1 MIKYR
6 LFVYFSLAFS
16 SIIAVGCRLAPPWD
30 PGYEDPSF
38 TGMLTKDCL
47 PLASSTKS
55 YIGPE
60 TESTLPFGLSW
71 WEDIA
76 FVGEKGMTIYG
87 VSDFS
92 DDKKIAYISS
102 NKEWTPFKYNADE
115 AFVAI
120 APYQLVEDDSSCDS
134 AGFFIPSFQD
144 IFYDSTANHSLPFVA
159 YHPGGNISERIVF
172 RPVGTILRIHVT
184 AKADGIRYLTDLY
197 LKLYSSDP
205 LIHPCYVNPSNGAL
219 DWSRGEE
226 WAIKKY
232 GEDFSENNFI
242 EIGCSMIKRNG
253 PDHCDEYVYM
263 VIPSSVRSSA
273 KDGYYDE
280 SLDVYPPDGQFDDIV
295 LELRCYDEKYHDNLS
310 ARISIDPIVAPCSSI
325 VNMEVEFDFENN
337 RTI

>member
-1 MIKYR
+1 M
-6 LFVYFSLAFS
+6 LLLAFC
-16 SIIAVGCRLAPPWD
+16 SIIAVGCLAPPWD
-30 PGYEDPSF
+30 PGYEEPSF

-55 YIGPE
+55 CIGPE

-76 FVGEKGMTIYG
+76 FVGGKGKTIYG

-102 NKEWTPFKYNADE
+102 NWQRTPFKYNADD

-120 APYQLVEDDSSCDS
+120 APYERVEDEPSDGSVC
-134 AGFFIPSFQD
+134 FFIPSPQD
-144 IFYDSTANHSLPFVA
+144 MFSDSTAHESLPFVA
-159 YHPGGNISERIVF
+159 YHPGGNVNEKIVF

-184 AKADGIRYLTDLY
+184 AEANFGRFLTNLY
-197 LKLYSSDP
+197 LRLYSSDP
-205 LIHPCYVNPSNGAL
+205 LIHPCYVNLSNGAL

-226 WAIKKY
+226 WAKNKY

-242 EIGCSMIKRNG
+242 EMRCSMIKRDG
-253 PDHCDEYVYM
+253 PEQCDEYVYM
-263 VIPSSVRSSA
+263 VIPSSVRSSSP
-273 KDGYYDE
+273 DGYYDE

-295 LELRCYDEKYHDNLS
+295 MELRCYDEMFHDNLS
-310 ARISIDPIVAPCSSI
+310 ARISLDPIVAPCSSM
-325 VNMEVEFDFENN
+325 VNLEVEFDLDNH
-337 RTI
+337 